1 MHTFFLLSA
10 LLLAALV
17 SLLGALLLRL
27 LPVGNRRPAALTVL
41 VLPAAVLGLATT
53 HLMPFFWAECAP
65 LVGWD
70 RVASF
75 SLLGVLATLGLGAF
89 GLSTSRLLLVDRL
102 LPACAPIGDSTV
114 TANARAFAERVG
126 LPVPAFR
133 VLPSESPLAVAGG
146 LRQPSVVLS
155 TWLLDHLD
163 PHELDSVVAHE
174 LAHLA
179 RRDYLAR
186 WLGRV
191 LRDATLYLPGA
202 WYALR
207 VLEADEELS
216 ADALAVAATG
226 RPLSMAS
233 ALGKVWQALST
244 LDSGS
249 FAGVPAYAG
258 GPADLIEQRMR
269 RLLAG
274 QAVPTSAVLGRF
286 VAVFGLVVSAEMSAQ
301 LLTLIATTI
310 PFVCSMRAL

>member
-53 HLMPFFWAECAP
+53 HLVPFFWAECAP

-70 RVASF
+70 RLASF
-75 SLLGVLATLGLGAF
+75 SLLGVLAVIGLGAVALNT
-89 GLSTSRLLLVDRL
+89 GRLLLVDRL

-126 LPVPAFR
+126 LAGPLFR
-133 VLPSESPLAVAGG
+133 VLTSDSPLAVAGG

-155 TWLLDHLD
+155 TWLFDHLD
-163 PHELDSVVAHE
+163 PLELESVVVHE
-174 LAHLA
+174 VAHLA

-186 WLGRV
+186 WLARV
-191 LRDATLYLPGA
+191 LRDATLYFPGA

-233 ALGKVWQALST
+233 ALGKVWQALSI
-244 LDSGS
+244 LDPGS
-249 FAGVPAYAG
+249 LTGVPAYAG
-258 GPADLIEQRMR
+258 GPADLIEHRMR

-274 QAVPTSAVLGRF
+274 QAVPTSAVLGRC
-286 VAVFGLVVSAEMSAQ
+286 VAIVGLVVSAQVSAQ

-310 PFVCSMRAL
+310 PFVCSMRVL